1 METPEGFST
10 VGTRRLLLAL
20 AVAAV
25 LIALSLL
32 LGRFG
37 AYLVRAVAIAGIG
50 ALSLNLLIGYC
61 GQISFAQGALLGVGT
76 YVAGNLGNAGVDG
89 VLALLGAG
97 AATAA
102 IGALIGLPALR
113 LRGLYFAIAT
123 LAAQAIL
130 EYLFKMLEPFTG
142 GVSGLV
148 IRQPAFFG
156 VPVASD
162 QVSAAVSVLV
172 LLIAWLALTRL
183 TRTNLG
189 RAFLVVRESEVVAK
203 GMGIDVARTKAWAFA
218 ISGFVAGVA
227 GGLIGFAA
235 RLASPE
241 AFTLDLSAD
250 YIAMIIVGGLGS
262 WGGPLVGAAF
272 VVLLPEAIQR
282 VGEAFDIAN
291 LLSALRELAFG
302 LLIILFLIFEPRGLS
317 SLLPR
322 LRWARPR
329 RTRDAAA
336 GFGQRAAAT
345 TKGGERP

>member
-1 METPEGFST
+1 MEVAGEPGT

-25 LIALSLL
+25 LVALSLV

-61 GQISFAQGALLGVGT
+61 GQISFAQGALLGVGA
-76 YVAGNLGNAGVDG
+76 YVAGNLANAGVDG

-102 IGALIGLPALR
+102 VGALIGLPALR

-130 EYLFKMLEPFTG
+130 EYLFKMLEPLTG

-148 IRQPAFFG
+148 IRPPTFLG

-162 QVSAAVSVLV
+162 QVSAALSVAI
-172 LLIAWLALTRL
+172 LLAAWLALTRL
-183 TRTNLG
+183 MRTNLG

-282 VGEAFDIAN
+282 VGEAFDIAG

-302 LLIILFLIFEPRGLS
+302 LLIILFLIFEPRGLAA
-317 SLLPR
+317 LVPR
-322 LRWARPR
+322 LRWARG
-329 RTRDAAA
+329 AAA
-336 GFGQRAAAT
+336 GLGKRTGPAVA